1 MNKVK
6 VWLSTIRVAALPALK
21 TVGKWIVKLVKILL
35 RSIFG
40 LLIMAALLVF
50 FVTPFLNTKIPIC
63 LAHWIWYPSL
73 AFIVIAFTVF
83 FLKVDKPENEPPI
96 YDTLGKWGLVSIG
109 MTFISVFV
117 FHYYEIDAIW
127 HWVIFV
133 ATAALVPL
141 FWFSLL
147 YTDWKYN
154 QRSKDEKQVASLN
167 LAKNILL
174 CWFYDLLYIS
184 IVEGWLAATIVF
196 GVLALII
203 VGFNLVNAFLNG
215 QKVLRFFIV
224 VELVGGLA
232 VSTYLISIIPN
243 DDIQNI
249 ILTIAAALLGGIFTL
264 VGVAW
269 TIKKGDEDRKADL
282 QRMEDDRREETRRKY
297 TPFVML
303 ADATLS
309 DHFVEVAYTNNLDF
323 GTVKN
328 TDKVQ
333 DDTYY
338 VVKLNPFVIKNVSD
352 SNLILKGLFIND
364 FYHKFTFDA
373 LIEQKSTCRIQIGIN
388 HWFALPEKVTSVQL
402 LVHDI
407 LLNEYT
413 INCMFLEEMDQS
425 PCRDVAPDGKEYTVK
440 SFSYSVKSIDLPR
453 YREKE

>member
-1 MNKVK
+1 MKKVK
-6 VWLSTIRVAALPALK
+6 VWLSNVKHTVLPALK
-21 TVGKWIVKLVKILL
+21 AVGKWIVKIGKILL
-35 RSIFG
+35 RIIFG
-40 LLIMAALLVF
+40 LLIIAALLAF
-50 FVTPFLNTKIPIC
+50 FVIPFLNTKIQIC
-63 LAHWIWYPSL
+63 LAQWIWYPSL
-73 AFIVIAFTVF
+73 TFLAIALTVSC
-83 FLKVDKPENEPPI
+83 LKADKAEKELPI

-133 ATAALVPL
+133 TVAALVPL

-147 YTDWKYN
+147 YADWKYN
-154 QRSKDEKQVASLN
+154 QRGKDEKQVASIN
-167 LAKNILL
+167 LAKNTLL

-184 IVEGWLAATIVF
+184 IVEGWLAATIIF

-232 VSTYLISIIPN
+232 ISTYLIAIIPN

-249 ILTIAAALLGGIFTL
+249 VLTIAAALLGGIFTL

-282 QRMEDDRREETRRKY
+282 QRLEDDRREETRRKY
-297 TPFVML
+297 TPYIML
-303 ADATLS
+303 ADVTLS
-309 DHFVEVAYTNNLDF
+309 DHFAEVAYTNNLDF
-323 GTVKN
+323 CASKN
-328 TDKVQ
+328 IDRVQ

-338 VVKLNPFVIKNVSD
+338 VVKLNPFIIKNVSH
-352 SNLILKGLFIND
+352 SNLILKGLFINE
-364 FYHKFTFDA
+364 FYHKFTFDT
-373 LIEQKSTCRIQIGIN
+373 LIEQKSTCGIQIGSN
-388 HWFALPEKVTSVQL
+388 HWFALPEKITSVQL

-413 INCMFLEEMDQS
+413 VNCMFLEEMDQS
-425 PCRDVAPDGKEYTVK
+425 PCREVAPDGKEYTVK
-440 SFSYSVKSIDLPR
+440 SFSYNVKSIDLPR